1 MILNVFQ
8 KYVFKS
14 MFFISKERRES
25 LLSFASLLACVTRSL
40 PPRIGKLCAHG
51 VAYPSLIPHTDISV
65 SACVSVPM
73 PESGNRGKR
82 ARLSSRDSENRFL
95 RVSEQVI
102 SLRAL
107 FLSLY
112 LSLSPRLLFG
122 QREKERGRR
131 KERKK
136 WRKRERSRRGK
147 RERREKVWRHPS
159 RKPFKSFS
167 DRCYL
172 TI

>member
-1 MILNVFQ
+1 
-8 KYVFKS
+8 
-14 MFFISKERRES
+14 MFFESAFFIPKERRES
-25 LLSFASLLACVTRSL
+25 LLSFASLLLACVTRSL

-65 SACVSVPM
+65 SACVVPM

-107 FLSLY
+107 FLSLS
-112 LSLSPRLLFG
+112 LSLPLPSAFIRTERKG
-122 QREKERGRR
+122 TGTEEGTEETEKEEK
-131 KERKK
+131 KE
-136 WRKRERSRRGK
+136 E
-147 RERREKVWRHPS
+147 EEKVRRHSS
-159 RKPFKSFS
+159 RKPPKSFS